1 MRSLLLALALLTPV
15 GAKAQ
20 TDEALSHAKRL
31 LAGRPIID
39 GHNDLP
45 WEIRVNPV
53 SQRSVEKYDLRQRT
67 PGHTDIARLREGG
80 VGGQFWSVYVPYEL
94 GDTSWAQVQ
103 LEQIDIIKQV
113 IARYPDAFE
122 LALGADDVVRI
133 MQSGKVASLIGME
146 GGHVIH
152 NSLALL
158 RQYYDLGAR
167 YMTLTHSASLDW
179 ADAGTGLPLNN
190 GLTDFGQDVVREMN
204 RLGMLVDLSH
214 TSPKT
219 ALDALAVTEAPV
231 IFSHSSAWGVLANPR
246 NIPDEVLSRL
256 PGNGGVVMVT
266 FVGSFISRGM
276 QEWTERG
283 QRAVAD
289 VTGRDARRLAIDRY
303 VAEHPRPE
311 ATVAELADHVEHV
324 RNVAGIDHVGLGGD
338 YDGTSELPAGM
349 EDVTGYPLLFAE
361 LIRRGWSDEEL
372 LKLAGG
378 NVLRVLREAEI
389 VRDRLAA
396 GGQ

>member
-1 MRSLLLALALLTPV
+1 MRSLLLALAVLTPV

-45 WEIRVNPV
+45 WEIRVNPQ
-53 SQRSVEKYDLRQRT
+53 SQRAVEKYDLRQRT

-122 LALGADDVVRI
+122 LALSADDVVRI
-133 MQSGKVASLIGME
+133 MRSGKVASLIGME

-190 GLTDFGQDVVREMN
+190 GLTDFGRDVVREMN

-246 NIPDEVLSRL
+246 NVPDEVLSRL

-276 QEWTERG
+276 QEWSERM

-324 RNVAGIDHVGLGGD
+324 
-338 YDGTSELPAGM
+338 
-349 EDVTGYPLLFAE
+349 
-361 LIRRGWSDEEL
+361 
-372 LKLAGG
+372 
-378 NVLRVLREAEI
+378 
-389 VRDRLAA
+389 
-396 GGQ
+396 

>member
-1 MRSLLLALALLTPV
+1 MRSLLLALAVLTPV

-45 WEIRVNPV
+45 WEIRVNPL
-53 SQRSVEKYDLRQRT
+53 SQRAVEKYDLRQRT

-338 YDGTSELPAGM
+338 YDGNSELPAGM